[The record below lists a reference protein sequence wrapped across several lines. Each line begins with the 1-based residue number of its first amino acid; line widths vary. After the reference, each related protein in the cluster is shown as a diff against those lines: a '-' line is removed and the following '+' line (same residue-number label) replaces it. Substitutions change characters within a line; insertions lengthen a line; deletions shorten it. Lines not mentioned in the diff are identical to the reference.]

1 MLNNFM
7 ATTRREYWEAKGA
20 YERAELDH
28 GADSAEAKALKP
40 RMDEAQRN
48 LPEGSVDAIR
58 NK

>member
-1 MLNNFM
+1 MVDNFM
-7 ATTRREYWEAKGA
+7 SQTRHEFWEARGA

-28 GADSAEAKALKP
+28 GADSAEAQALKP

-58 NK
+58 DK